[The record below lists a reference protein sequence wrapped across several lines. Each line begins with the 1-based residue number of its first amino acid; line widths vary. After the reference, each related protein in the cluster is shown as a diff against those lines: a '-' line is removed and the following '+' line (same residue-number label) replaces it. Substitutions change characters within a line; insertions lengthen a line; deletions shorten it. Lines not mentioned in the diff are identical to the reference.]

1 VRQRFLGMIWG
12 KPVWVGA
19 ITPLQARA
27 VRVPYRRHL
36 QANVQGAPLALS
48 LLRSRPQGRR
58 RGFFEEA
65 MFDDEAVRG
74 VVYGIAIAA
83 AIWLLAWALGS

>member
-1 VRQRFLGMIWG
+1 MIWG

-36 QANVQGAPLALS
+36 QANVQGAPCS
-48 LLRSRPQGRR
+48 LLTAFPSAGPKA
-58 RGFFEEA
+58 GFFEEA

-74 VVYGIAIAA
+74 VVYGIAIFA